1 MIKTHSRKT
10 RRQFLATSVTT
21 ALGLIGCSKIQQ
33 QESITTPLSN
43 LAAPSASLDKGGST
57 QLSLTTPATPVMPMR
72 TLGRT
77 QVELPIL
84 GLGGAG
90 RTPLSNPNQEQAALE
105 QIQRALTLGIRYF
118 DTAASYGPSEQ
129 FLGKVLPPY
138 RSEIFLASKTAAR
151 DYDGAWRD
159 LERSLLRLNTDYL
172 DLWQFHHV
180 SFESELDT
188 LFGNNGA
195 VKALEEAKSQGLV
208 RFSGITGHHEPQIIA
223 TGLQRYPFEHA
234 LIPVNAADTHHPR
247 PFIPAVLPLA
257 QAQNIGVTAMKV
269 PAYGRLFKPGVL
281 DGMHQALGYTLSQP
295 GVHCAVIAAETITQL
310 EENVKAAAEFQT
322 LDAVA
327 LANIEQQTAAVWKD
341 NTFFRAWT

>member
-1 MIKTHSRKT
+1 MSNRNIMKKT
-10 RRQFLATSVTT
+10 RRQFLTTSVTT
-21 ALGLIGCSKIQQ
+21 ALGLIGCSTSQ
-33 QESITTPLSN
+33 QESTSALSE
-43 LAAPSASLDKGGST
+43 LTLPDTSLPEVASPNV
-57 QLSLTTPATPVMPMR
+57 SLTTPTVMPQR
-72 TLGRT
+72 ELGRT

-90 RTPLSNPNQEQAALE
+90 RTPLSRPNQEQAALE
-105 QIQRALTLGIRYF
+105 QIQRAFALGIRYF
-118 DTAASYGPSEQ
+118 DTAVSYGPSELY
-129 FLGKVLPPY
+129 LGKVLPPY

-151 DYDGAWRD
+151 DYDGAWSD
-159 LERSLLRLNTDYL
+159 LERSLRRLNTDYL

-195 VKALEEAKSQGLV
+195 IKALEEAKSQGLV

-223 TGLQRYPFEHA
+223 TGLQRYPFDHT
-234 LIPVNAADTHHPR
+234 LIPINAADIHHPR
-247 PFIPAVLPLA
+247 PFIPTVLPLT
-257 QAQNIGVTAMKV
+257 QTQNVGVTAMKV

-295 GVHCAVIAAETITQL
+295 GVHCAVIAAETIAQL
-310 EENVKAAAEFQT
+310 EENIKAAIEFQT
-322 LDAVA
+322 LDEGD
-327 LANIEQQTAAVWKD
+327 LATIEQQTAAVWQD